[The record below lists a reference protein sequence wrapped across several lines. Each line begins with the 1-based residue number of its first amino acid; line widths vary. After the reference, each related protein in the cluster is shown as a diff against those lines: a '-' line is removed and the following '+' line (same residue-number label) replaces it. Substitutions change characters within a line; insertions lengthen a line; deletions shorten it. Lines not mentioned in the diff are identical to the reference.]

1 MNAIGIFD
9 GFNFDGFNFDGFNFD
24 GFNFDGFNFDGFY
37 PSLTNIAPLGLLYWG
52 VFLKKQKDFPNK
64 SESLLHRN

>member
-24 GFNFDGFNFDGFY
+24 GFNFDGFY
-37 PSLTNIAPLGLLYWG
+37 PLLTNIAPLGLLY
-52 VFLKKQKDFPNK
+52 
-64 SESLLHRN
+64 